1 MICCI
6 HKYGVRTYL
15 GFSGFTLHLSVLV
28 MSNSSSEEKWL
39 ASWPPESATN
49 GAVHSNLTVMI
60 VKALMILTQH
70 IQQ

>member
-1 MICCI
+1 
-6 HKYGVRTYL
+6 
-15 GFSGFTLHLSVLV
+15 